1 MVKRRIQ
8 DAGFRL
14 RPGDQIATRLVTIQ
28 EIMSQPQFVLGVS
41 DARAGRRY
49 RADYDLWTTNG
60 QWNYER
66 GRQWAMLAP
75 RYVPLKNSDGKIN
88 VTALRYYRS
97 EII

>member
-1 MVKRRIQ
+1 MVKRRMA
-8 DAGFRL
+8 DFRL
-14 RPGDQIATRLVTIQ
+14 RPGDQIPTRSVTIE
-28 EIMSQPQFVLGVS
+28 EIMGQPQFVLGVS

-75 RYVPLKNSDGKIN
+75 RNVPLKLNGRVN
-88 VTALRYYRS
+88 VAALKYYRS

>member
-1 MVKRRIQ
+1 MK
-8 DAGFRL
+8 AGYRL
-14 RPGDQIATRLVTIQ
+14 RPGDQIPTRPVTRE
-28 EIMSQPQFVLGVS
+28 EIMGQPQFVLGVA

-66 GRQWAMLAP
+66 GRMWATLAP
-75 RYVPLKNSDGKIN
+75 RNVPLKTSDGKIN